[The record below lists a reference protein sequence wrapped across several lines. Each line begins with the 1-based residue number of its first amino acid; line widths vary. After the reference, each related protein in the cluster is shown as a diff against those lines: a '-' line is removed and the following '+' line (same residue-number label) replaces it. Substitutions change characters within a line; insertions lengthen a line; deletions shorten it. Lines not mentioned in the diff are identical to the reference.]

1 MDNGIILI
9 DKDKDMT
16 SRDVDNKIGKMF
28 HTRHVGHLGTLDP
41 FATGLLVIG
50 INKGNKAL
58 PYINDD
64 KKTYLASLILG
75 DKTSTGDL
83 TGEVI
88 ESKPIPTKT
97 DVEVAEVL
105 ASFLGKSMQIPP
117 MTSAIKV
124 DGTPLYKLAHKGKS
138 IERKPR
144 EIEVFEIK
152 LIFRLGK
159 QIDFLVTVSK
169 GTYVRTLA
177 EDIAE
182 KLGTVGHLN
191 SLRRIGVGDITIVD
205 SKTFEDLTI
214 DDVRNPLD
222 YISLP
227 KIEVSDE
234 VANKIKNG
242 IKMKFDSSE
251 EMICLVN
258 NNEALAIYQRD
269 SDGLYKSVR
278 GLF

>member
-191 SLRRIGVGDITIVD
+191 SLRRIGVGNITIVD

-269 SDGLYKSVR
+269 CDGLYKSVR